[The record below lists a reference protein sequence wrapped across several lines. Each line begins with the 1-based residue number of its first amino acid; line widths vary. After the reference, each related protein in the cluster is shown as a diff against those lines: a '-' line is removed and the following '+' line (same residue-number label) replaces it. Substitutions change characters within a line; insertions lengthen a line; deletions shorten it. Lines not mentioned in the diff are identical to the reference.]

1 MTLAELVPMSEQRI
15 RHNWTLVSFLLAMIH
30 NMHVARKQDVRAP
43 SFFNPYASCSND
55 VMEINRNEAKEL
67 FSLIA
72 QKCGGVVNAIQP

>member
-43 SFFNPYASCSND
+43 SFFNPFASQSSD
-55 VMEINRNEAKEL
+55 TMTINQKEARQL
-67 FSLIA
+67 FTQIVANYKPS
-72 QKCGGVVNAIQP
+72 C

>member
-43 SFFNPYASCSND
+43 SFFNPFASQSSD
-55 VMEINRNEAKEL
+55 TMTINQKEARQL
-67 FSLIA
+67 FTQLVERFKPS
-72 QKCGGVVNAIQP
+72 C